1 MVWSNL
7 NEIPIWLLLSS
18 ISILLVLSA
27 FFSSAETGMMALNKY
42 RLKHL
47 IKQNNRSAKRAEKLL
62 QRPDRLLG
70 VILIGNN
77 FVNILAA
84 ALTTIL
90 CLELFGNSGV
100 FIGSVVLTIIIL
112 IFAEVTPKTFAAK
125 NAENIALPAS
135 GILKILQKILYP
147 LIWIVNFFSNNL
159 LNLLN
164 VKEKDSNEDITTEE
178 LKSVLE
184 NSGDLIPKRYQD
196 MLVSI
201 LDLDEILIDEIMTP
215 RNEIVGIDLDDSF
228 EKLMQTVSENSEEIV
243 LVYEQNLDNL
253 KGVISFN
260 GIKGFLLKQGNSFDD
275 FMEFVNDVYVALEN
289 TSLSNQLFNFQKD
302 NKTSAV
308 VVDEYGNVKGIVSI
322 NDILEEI
329 VGELSSN
336 QTREKIDFQKQ
347 KDGSFLID
355 GSVSI
360 REINKKLSWDLP
372 LEGPVTLNGLI
383 LEKIETIP
391 ESNISINLNNYII
404 ETVLIKDNMIKFA
417 KVSKISIGENE
428 G

>member
-1 MVWSNL
+1 
-7 NEIPIWLLLSS
+7 
-18 ISILLVLSA
+18 
-27 FFSSAETGMMALNKY
+27 MMALNKY

-196 MLVSI
+196 MLISI

-404 ETVLIKDNMIKFA
+404 ETVLIKENMIKFA

-428 G
+428 E

>member
-1 MVWSNL
+1 
-7 NEIPIWLLLSS
+7 
-18 ISILLVLSA
+18 
-27 FFSSAETGMMALNKY
+27 MALNKY

-47 IKQNNRSAKRAEKLL
+47 IKQNNRSAKRADKLL
-62 QRPDRLLG
+62 KRPDRLLG

-100 FIGSVVLTIIIL
+100 FIGSVILTIIIL

-125 NAENIALPAS
+125 NAESIALPAS
-135 GILKILQKILYP
+135 GILKVLQKVLYP
-147 LIWIVNFFSNNL
+147 LIWVVNFFSNSL

-164 VKEKDSNEDITTEE
+164 VKDENKNEDITTEE

-184 NSGDLIPKRYQD
+184 NSGEMIPKRYQD
-196 MLVSI
+196 MLTSI

-215 RNEIVGIDLDDSF
+215 RNEILGIDIEENFDILM
-228 EKLMQTVSENSEEIV
+228 EKIAINQKEIMPI
-243 LVYEQNLDNL
+243 YEQSLDNL
-253 KGVISFN
+253 KGTIDTN
-260 GIKGFLLKQGNSFDD
+260 GIKKFLISNKLSIKSFMD
-275 FMEFVNDVYVALEN
+275 FADDVYVALEN
-289 TSLSNQLFNFQKD
+289 TPLSNQLFNFQKD

-308 VVDEYGNVKGIVSI
+308 VVDEYGDVKGLIDI

-329 VGELSSN
+329 VGELSTDK
-336 QTREKIDFQKQ
+336 TRDKIDIQEQ
-347 KDGSFLID
+347 KDGSYLID
-355 GSVSI
+355 GSAAI

-383 LEKIETIP
+383 LEKIQTIP
-391 ESNISINLNNYII
+391 ESNVSINLNNYLI

-417 KVSKISIGENE
+417 KILKLSVSEPKED
-428 G
+428 

>member
-1 MVWSNL
+1 
-7 NEIPIWLLLSS
+7 
-18 ISILLVLSA
+18 
-27 FFSSAETGMMALNKY
+27 MMALNKY

-228 EKLMQTVSENSEEIV
+228 EKLMQTVSENSEEIIP
-243 LVYEQNLDNL
+243 VYEQNLDNL

-417 KVSKISIGENE
+417 KISKISNGENE
-428 G
+428 E

>member
-1 MVWSNL
+1 
-7 NEIPIWLLLSS
+7 
-18 ISILLVLSA
+18 
-27 FFSSAETGMMALNKY
+27 MMALNKY

-196 MLVSI
+196 MLISI

-228 EKLMQTVSENSEEIV
+228 EKLMQTVSENSEEIIP
-243 LVYEQNLDNL
+243 VYEQNLDNL

-260 GIKGFLLKQGNSFDD
+260 GIKSFLFKQGNSFDD

-308 VVDEYGNVKGIVSI
+308 VVDEYGNVKGLVSI

-336 QTREKIDFQKQ
+336 QTREKIDFQEQ

-428 G
+428 EY

>member
-1 MVWSNL
+1 M
-7 NEIPIWLLLSS
+7 
-18 ISILLVLSA
+18 LSA

-196 MLVSI
+196 MLISI

-243 LVYEQNLDNL
+243 PVYEQNLDNL

-308 VVDEYGNVKGIVSI
+308 VVDEYGNVKGLVSI

>member
-1 MVWSNL
+1 
-7 NEIPIWLLLSS
+7 
-18 ISILLVLSA
+18 
-27 FFSSAETGMMALNKY
+27 MALNKY

-47 IKQNNRSAKRAEKLL
+47 IKQNNRSAKRADKLL
-62 QRPDRLLG
+62 KRPDRLLG

-100 FIGSVVLTIIIL
+100 FIGSVILTIIIL

-125 NAENIALPAS
+125 NAESIALPAS
-135 GILKILQKILYP
+135 GILKVLQKVLYP
-147 LIWIVNFFSNNL
+147 LIWVVNFFSNSL

-164 VKEKDSNEDITTEE
+164 VKDENKNEDITTEE

-184 NSGDLIPKRYQD
+184 NLGGMIPKRYQD
-196 MLVSI
+196 MLTSI

-215 RNEIVGIDLDDSF
+215 RNEILGIDIEENF
-228 EKLMQTVSENSEEIV
+228 EILMEKIAINQKEIMPI
-243 LVYEQNLDNL
+243 YEQSLDNL
-253 KGVISFN
+253 KGTIDTN
-260 GIKGFLLKQGNSFDD
+260 GIKKFLISNKLSIKN
-275 FMEFVNDVYVALEN
+275 FMNFADDVYVALEN
-289 TSLSNQLFNFQKD
+289 TPLSNQLFNFQKD

-308 VVDEYGNVKGIVSI
+308 VVDEYGDVKGLIDI

-329 VGELSSN
+329 VGELS
-336 QTREKIDFQKQ
+336 TDKARDKIDIQEQ
-347 KDGSFLID
+347 KDGSYLID
-355 GSVSI
+355 GSAAI

-383 LEKIETIP
+383 LEKIQTIP
-391 ESNISINLNNYII
+391 ESNVSINLNNYLI

-417 KVSKISIGENE
+417 KILKLSVSEVKED
-428 G
+428 

>member
-1 MVWSNL
+1 
-7 NEIPIWLLLSS
+7 
-18 ISILLVLSA
+18 
-27 FFSSAETGMMALNKY
+27 MMALNKY

-164 VKEKDSNEDITTEE
+164 VKETDSNEDITTEE

-196 MLVSI
+196 MLISI

-243 LVYEQNLDNL
+243 PVYEQNLDNL

-417 KVSKISIGENE
+417 KVSKISIGEDE

>member
-1 MVWSNL
+1 
-7 NEIPIWLLLSS
+7 
-18 ISILLVLSA
+18 
-27 FFSSAETGMMALNKY
+27 MMALNKY
-42 RLKHL
+42 RLKHS

-196 MLVSI
+196 MLISI

-228 EKLMQTVSENSEEIV
+228 EKLMQTVSENSEEIIP
-243 LVYEQNLDNL
+243 VYEQNLDNL

-308 VVDEYGNVKGIVSI
+308 VVDEYGNVKGLVSI

-336 QTREKIDFQKQ
+336 QTREKIDFQEQ

-417 KVSKISIGENE
+417 KVFKEEKANE
-428 G
+428 EPF

>member
-1 MVWSNL
+1 
-7 NEIPIWLLLSS
+7 
-18 ISILLVLSA
+18 
-27 FFSSAETGMMALNKY
+27 MALNKY

-47 IKQNNRSAKRAEKLL
+47 IKQNNRSAKRADKLL
-62 QRPDRLLG
+62 KRPDRLLG

-100 FIGSVVLTIIIL
+100 FIGSVILTIIIL

-125 NAENIALPAS
+125 NAESIALPAS
-135 GILKILQKILYP
+135 GILKVLQKFLYP
-147 LIWIVNFFSNNL
+147 LIWVVNFFSNSL
-159 LNLLN
+159 LSLLN
-164 VKEKDSNEDITTEE
+164 VKDENKNEDITTEE

-184 NSGDLIPKRYQD
+184 NSGEMIPKRYQD
-196 MLVSI
+196 MLTSI

-215 RNEIVGIDLDDSF
+215 RNEILGIDIEENF
-228 EKLMQTVSENSEEIV
+228 EILMEKIAINQKEIMPI
-243 LVYEQNLDNL
+243 YEQSLDNL
-253 KGVISFN
+253 KGTIDTN
-260 GIKGFLLKQGNSFDD
+260 GIKKFLISNKLSIQNFMD
-275 FMEFVNDVYVALEN
+275 FADDVYVALEN
-289 TSLSNQLFNFQKD
+289 TPLSNQLFNFQKD

-308 VVDEYGNVKGIVSI
+308 VVDEYGDVKGLIDI

-329 VGELSSN
+329 VGELS
-336 QTREKIDFQKQ
+336 TDKARDKIDIQEQ
-347 KDGSFLID
+347 KDGSYLID
-355 GSVSI
+355 GSAAI

-383 LEKIETIP
+383 LEKIQTIP
-391 ESNISINLNNYII
+391 ESNVSINLNNYLI

-417 KVSKISIGENE
+417 KILKLSVSEPKED
-428 G
+428 

>member
-1 MVWSNL
+1 M
-7 NEIPIWLLLSS
+7 
-18 ISILLVLSA
+18 LSA

-47 IKQNNRSAKRAEKLL
+47 IKQNNRSAKRADKLL
-62 QRPDRLLG
+62 KRPDRLLG

-100 FIGSVVLTIIIL
+100 FIGSIILTIIIL

-125 NAENIALPAS
+125 NAESIALPAS
-135 GILKILQKILYP
+135 GILKILQKVLYP
-147 LIWIVNFFSNNL
+147 LIWVVNFFSNSL
-159 LNLLN
+159 LGLLN
-164 VKEKDSNEDITTEE
+164 VKDENKNEDITTEE

-184 NSGDLIPKRYQD
+184 NLGGMIPKRYQD
-196 MLVSI
+196 MLTSI

-215 RNEIVGIDLDDSF
+215 RNEILGIDIEENF
-228 EKLMQTVSENSEEIV
+228 EILMEKIAINQKEIMPI
-243 LVYEQNLDNL
+243 YEQSLDNL
-253 KGVISFN
+253 KGTIDTN
-260 GIKGFLLKQGNSFDD
+260 GIKKFLISNKLSIKSFMD
-275 FMEFVNDVYVALEN
+275 FADDVYVALEN
-289 TSLSNQLFNFQKD
+289 TPLSNQLFNFQKD

-308 VVDEYGNVKGIVSI
+308 VVDEYGDVKGLIDI

-329 VGELSSN
+329 VGELS
-336 QTREKIDFQKQ
+336 TDKARDKIDIQEQ
-347 KDGSFLID
+347 KDGSYLID
-355 GSVSI
+355 GSAAI

-383 LEKIETIP
+383 LEKIQTIP
-391 ESNISINLNNYII
+391 ESNVSINLNNYLI

-417 KVSKISIGENE
+417 KILKLSVSEPKED
-428 G
+428 

>member
-1 MVWSNL
+1 M
-7 NEIPIWLLLSS
+7 NEIPVWLLLSS

-47 IKQNNRSAKRAEKLL
+47 IKQNNRSAKRADKLL
-62 QRPDRLLG
+62 KRPDRLLG

-100 FIGSVVLTIIIL
+100 FIGSVILTIIIL

-125 NAENIALPAS
+125 NAESIALPAS
-135 GILKILQKILYP
+135 GILKVLQKVLYP
-147 LIWIVNFFSNNL
+147 LIWVVNFFSNSL

-164 VKEKDSNEDITTEE
+164 VKDENKNEDITTEE

-184 NSGDLIPKRYQD
+184 NSGEMIPKRYQD
-196 MLVSI
+196 MLTSI

-215 RNEIVGIDLDDSF
+215 RNEILGIDIEENF
-228 EKLMQTVSENSEEIV
+228 EILMEKIAINQKEIMPI
-243 LVYEQNLDNL
+243 YEQSLDNL
-253 KGVISFN
+253 KGTIDTN
-260 GIKGFLLKQGNSFDD
+260 GIKKFLISNKLSIKN
-275 FMEFVNDVYVALEN
+275 FMDYADDVYVALEN
-289 TSLSNQLFNFQKD
+289 TPLSNQLFNFQKD

-308 VVDEYGNVKGIVSI
+308 VVDEYGDVKGLIDI

-329 VGELSSN
+329 VGELSTDK
-336 QTREKIDFQKQ
+336 TRDKIDIQKQ
-347 KDGSFLID
+347 KDGSYLID
-355 GSVSI
+355 GSAAI

-383 LEKIETIP
+383 LEKIQTIP
-391 ESNISINLNNYII
+391 ESNVSINLNNYLI
-404 ETVLIKDNMIKFA
+404 ETVLIKDNMIKFV
-417 KVSKISIGENE
+417 KVLKKETVNE
-428 G
+428 E

>member
-1 MVWSNL
+1 
-7 NEIPIWLLLSS
+7 
-18 ISILLVLSA
+18 
-27 FFSSAETGMMALNKY
+27 MMALNKY

-196 MLVSI
+196 MLISI

-228 EKLMQTVSENSEEIV
+228 EKLMQTVSENSEEIIP
-243 LVYEQNLDNL
+243 VYEQNLDNL

-308 VVDEYGNVKGIVSI
+308 VVDEYGNVKGLVSI

-336 QTREKIDFQKQ
+336 QTREKIDFQEQ

-417 KVSKISIGENE
+417 KISKISIGENE
-428 G
+428 EY

>member
-1 MVWSNL
+1 M
-7 NEIPIWLLLSS
+7 NEIPVWLLLSS

-47 IKQNNRSAKRAEKLL
+47 IKQNNRSAKRADKLL
-62 QRPDRLLG
+62 KRPDRLLG

-100 FIGSVVLTIIIL
+100 FIGSVILTIIIL

-125 NAENIALPAS
+125 NAESIALPAS
-135 GILKILQKILYP
+135 GILKVLQKVLYP
-147 LIWIVNFFSNNL
+147 LIWVVNFFSNSL
-159 LNLLN
+159 LELLN
-164 VKEKDSNEDITTEE
+164 VKDENKNEDITTEE

-184 NSGDLIPKRYQD
+184 NSGEMIPKRYQD
-196 MLVSI
+196 MLTSI

-215 RNEIVGIDLDDSF
+215 RNEILGIDIEENF
-228 EKLMQTVSENSEEIV
+228 EILMEKIAINQKEIMPI
-243 LVYEQNLDNL
+243 YEQSLDNL
-253 KGVISFN
+253 KGTIDTN
-260 GIKGFLLKQGNSFDD
+260 GIKKFLISNKLSIQNFMD
-275 FMEFVNDVYVALEN
+275 FADDVYVALEN
-289 TSLSNQLFNFQKD
+289 TPLSNQLFNFQKD

-308 VVDEYGNVKGIVSI
+308 VVDEYGDVKGLIDI

-329 VGELSSN
+329 VGELS
-336 QTREKIDFQKQ
+336 TDKARDKIDIQEQ
-347 KDGSFLID
+347 KDGSYLID
-355 GSVSI
+355 GSAAI

-383 LEKIETIP
+383 LEKIQTIP
-391 ESNISINLNNYII
+391 ESNVSINLNNYLI

-417 KVSKISIGENE
+417 KILKLSISEPKE
-428 G
+428 D

>member
-1 MVWSNL
+1 
-7 NEIPIWLLLSS
+7 
-18 ISILLVLSA
+18 
-27 FFSSAETGMMALNKY
+27 MMALNKY

-47 IKQNNRSAKRAEKLL
+47 IKQDIRSAKRADKLL

-100 FIGSVVLTIIIL
+100 FIGSIVLTIIIL

-125 NAENIALPAS
+125 NAETIALPAS
-135 GILKILQKILYP
+135 GILKILQKVLYP
-147 LIWIVNFFSNNL
+147 LIWIVNFFSNSL
-159 LNLLN
+159 LGLLKVN
-164 VKEKDSNEDITTEE
+164 DKDSNEDITTEE

-196 MLVSI
+196 MLISI
-201 LDLDEILIDEIMTP
+201 LDLDVILIDEIMTP

-228 EKLMQTVSENSEEIV
+228 EQLMKKVSEDSKEIIPI
-243 LVYEQNLDNL
+243 YEQNLDNL
-253 KGVISFN
+253 KGIIDFN
-260 GIKGFLLKQGNSFDD
+260 GIKKFLISEGRNFDS
-275 FMEFVNDVYVALEN
+275 FMEFVQEVYVALEN

-302 NKTSAV
+302 NKTSAL
-308 VVDEYGNVKGIVSI
+308 VVDEYGNVKGLVTL

-329 VGELSSN
+329 VGELSTN
-336 QTREKIDFQKQ
+336 QTDRIEIQEQ

-355 GSVSI
+355 GSVAI

-372 LEGPVTLNGLI
+372 LEGPLTLNGLI

-391 ESNISINLNNYII
+391 KSNVSINLNNYLI
-404 ETVLIKDNMIKFA
+404 ETVLIKDNMIKFV
-417 KVSKISIGENE
+417 KVLKKEKTNE
-428 G
+428 ETF

>member
-1 MVWSNL
+1 
-7 NEIPIWLLLSS
+7 
-18 ISILLVLSA
+18 
-27 FFSSAETGMMALNKY
+27 MALNKY

-47 IKQNNRSAKRAEKLL
+47 IKQNNRSAKRADKLL
-62 QRPDRLLG
+62 KRPDRLLG

-100 FIGSVVLTIIIL
+100 FIGSVILTIIIL

-125 NAENIALPAS
+125 NAESIALPAS
-135 GILKILQKILYP
+135 GILKVLQKVLYP
-147 LIWIVNFFSNNL
+147 LIWVVNFFSNSL

-164 VKEKDSNEDITTEE
+164 VKDENKNEDITTEE

-184 NSGDLIPKRYQD
+184 NSGEMIPKRYQD
-196 MLVSI
+196 MLTSI

-215 RNEIVGIDLDDSF
+215 RNEILGIDIEENF
-228 EKLMQTVSENSEEIV
+228 EILMEKIAINQKEIMPI
-243 LVYEQNLDNL
+243 YEQSLDNL
-253 KGVISFN
+253 KGTIDTN
-260 GIKGFLLKQGNSFDD
+260 GIKKFLISNKLSIKNFMD
-275 FMEFVNDVYVALEN
+275 FADDVYVALEN
-289 TSLSNQLFNFQKD
+289 TPLSNQLFNFQKD

-308 VVDEYGNVKGIVSI
+308 VVDEYGDVKGLIDI

-329 VGELSSN
+329 VGELS
-336 QTREKIDFQKQ
+336 TDKARDKIDIQEQ
-347 KDGSFLID
+347 KDGSYLID
-355 GSVSI
+355 GSAAI

-383 LEKIETIP
+383 LEKIQTIP
-391 ESNISINLNNYII
+391 ESNVSINLNNYLI

-417 KVSKISIGENE
+417 KILKLSVSEPE
-428 G
+428 ED

>member
-1 MVWSNL
+1 
-7 NEIPIWLLLSS
+7 
-18 ISILLVLSA
+18 
-27 FFSSAETGMMALNKY
+27 MALNKY

-47 IKQNNRSAKRAEKLL
+47 IKQNNRSAKRADKLL
-62 QRPDRLLG
+62 KRPDRLLG

-100 FIGSVVLTIIIL
+100 FIGSVILTIIIL

-125 NAENIALPAS
+125 NAESIALPAS
-135 GILKILQKILYP
+135 GILKVLQKVLYP
-147 LIWIVNFFSNNL
+147 LIWVVNFFSNSL

-164 VKEKDSNEDITTEE
+164 VKDENKNEDITTEE

-184 NSGDLIPKRYQD
+184 NSGEMIPKRYQD
-196 MLVSI
+196 MLTSI

-215 RNEIVGIDLDDSF
+215 RNEILGIDIEENF
-228 EKLMQTVSENSEEIV
+228 EILMEKIAINQKEIMPI
-243 LVYEQNLDNL
+243 YEQSLDNL
-253 KGVISFN
+253 KGTIDTN
-260 GIKGFLLKQGNSFDD
+260 GIKKFLISNKLSIQNFMD
-275 FMEFVNDVYVALEN
+275 FADDVYVALEN
-289 TSLSNQLFNFQKD
+289 TPLSNQLFNFQKD

-308 VVDEYGNVKGIVSI
+308 VVDEYGDVKGLIDI

-329 VGELSSN
+329 VGELS
-336 QTREKIDFQKQ
+336 TDKARDKIDIQEQ
-347 KDGSFLID
+347 KDGSYLID
-355 GSVSI
+355 GSAAI

-383 LEKIETIP
+383 LEKIQTIP
-391 ESNISINLNNYII
+391 ESNVSINLNNYLI
-404 ETVLIKDNMIKFA
+404 ETVLIKDNMIKFV
-417 KVSKISIGENE
+417 KVLKKETVNE
-428 G
+428 E

>member
-1 MVWSNL
+1 
-7 NEIPIWLLLSS
+7 
-18 ISILLVLSA
+18 
-27 FFSSAETGMMALNKY
+27 MMALNKY

-47 IKQNNRSAKRAEKLL
+47 IKQNSRSAKRADKLL

-100 FIGSVVLTIIIL
+100 FIGSIILTIIIL

-125 NAENIALPAS
+125 NAEAIALPAS

-147 LIWIVNFFSNNL
+147 LIWIVNFFSNSL
-159 LNLLN
+159 LSLLKAN
-164 VKEKDSNEDITTEE
+164 EKDSNEDITTEE

-196 MLVSI
+196 MLISI
-201 LDLDEILIDEIMTP
+201 LDLDAILIDEIMTP

-228 EKLMQTVSENSEEIV
+228 EQLMKKVSEDSKEIIPI
-243 LVYEQNLDNL
+243 YEQNLDNL
-253 KGVISFN
+253 KGIIDFN
-260 GIKGFLLKQGNSFDD
+260 GIKSFLISEGRNFDS
-275 FMEFVNDVYVALEN
+275 FMEFVQEVYVALEN

-302 NKTSAV
+302 NKTSAL
-308 VVDEYGNVKGIVSI
+308 VVDEYGNVKGLVTL

-329 VGELSSN
+329 VGELSTN
-336 QTREKIDFQKQ
+336 QTDRIEIQEQ

-355 GSVSI
+355 GSVAI

-372 LEGPVTLNGLI
+372 LEGPLTLNGLI

-391 ESNISINLNNYII
+391 ESNVSINLNNYLI
-404 ETVLIKDNMIKFA
+404 ETVLIKDNMIKFT
-417 KVSKISIGENE
+417 KVRKLESPDLDEE
-428 G
+428 DLD

>member
-1 MVWSNL
+1 
-7 NEIPIWLLLSS
+7 
-18 ISILLVLSA
+18 
-27 FFSSAETGMMALNKY
+27 MALNKY

-47 IKQNNRSAKRAEKLL
+47 IKQNNRSAKRADKLL
-62 QRPDRLLG
+62 KRPDRLLG

-90 CLELFGNSGV
+90 CLEIFGNSGV
-100 FIGSVVLTIIIL
+100 FIGSVILTIIIL

-125 NAENIALPAS
+125 NAESIALPAS
-135 GILKILQKILYP
+135 GILKVLQKVLYP
-147 LIWIVNFFSNNL
+147 LIWVVNFFSNSL

-164 VKEKDSNEDITTEE
+164 VKDENKNEDITTEE

-184 NSGDLIPKRYQD
+184 NSGEMIPKRYQD
-196 MLVSI
+196 MLTSI

-215 RNEIVGIDLDDSF
+215 RNEILGIDIEENFDILM
-228 EKLMQTVSENSEEIV
+228 EKIAINQKEIMPI
-243 LVYEQNLDNL
+243 YEQSLDNL
-253 KGVISFN
+253 KGTIDTN
-260 GIKGFLLKQGNSFDD
+260 GIKKFLISNKLSIKN
-275 FMEFVNDVYVALEN
+275 FMNFADDVYVALEN
-289 TSLSNQLFNFQKD
+289 TPLSNQLFNFQKD

-308 VVDEYGNVKGIVSI
+308 VVDEYGDVKGLIDI

-329 VGELSSN
+329 VGELSTDK
-336 QTREKIDFQKQ
+336 TRDKIDIQEQ
-347 KDGSFLID
+347 KDGSYLID
-355 GSVSI
+355 GSAAI

-383 LEKIETIP
+383 LEKIQTIP
-391 ESNISINLNNYII
+391 ESNVSINLNNYLI

-417 KVSKISIGENE
+417 KILKLSISEPKE
-428 G
+428 D